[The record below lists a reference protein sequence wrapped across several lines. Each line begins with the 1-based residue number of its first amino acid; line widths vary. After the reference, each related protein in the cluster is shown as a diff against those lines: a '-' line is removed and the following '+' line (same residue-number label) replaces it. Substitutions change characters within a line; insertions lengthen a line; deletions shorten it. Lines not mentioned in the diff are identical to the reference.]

1 MRIFTLGLFLLLL
14 SGCSTGV
21 IVHDQDRA
29 AELVVDCLT
38 AFKSDDGIKLSY
50 EWTDDKFKED
60 VSEDEFARIVSTI
73 RSNNQG
79 AEIHLDGFE
88 FFGPVEAITVH
99 ARSQNSTG
107 TTWFKFMLVGT
118 KTKDYYLLDLK
129 TSTSEFA
136 KEGIYRKY
144 ERSIL
149 VQGV

>member
-38 AFKSDDGIKLSY
+38 AFKSDNGIKLSY

-73 RSNNQG
+73 RDNNQG

-107 TTWFKFMLVGT
+107 ITWFKFMLVGT

-144 ERSIL
+144 EQSIL

>member
-129 TSTSEFA
+129 TSTSEFT